1 MGSGV
6 GWRGRVSMSITVLT
20 ADHQPLMRSALRM
33 CLAAEPDLELLGE
46 AADGQEA
53 VELAHRLRPDVILVD
68 IRMPKLD
75 GIAVT
80 RRLVAELP
88 TTKVLVLT
96 TFDLD
101 DYIVQAL
108 RAGASGFLLKDASAE
123 EIVHAIRVI
132 ADGHAML
139 APKITRRLLD
149 WYAHRLPGA
158 PLQRLDILK
167 RLTKRELEVLGLVS
181 RGFSN
186 SEIGRALH
194 VADSSVKSHVSH
206 VLTKLG
212 MADRVQLV
220 ILAYETGLVL
230 PGTM

>member
-1 MGSGV
+1 
-6 GWRGRVSMSITVLT
+6 MSITLLT
-20 ADHQPLMRSALRM
+20 ADDQPLMRFALRM
-33 CLAAEPDLELLGE
+33 CLAAEPDFELVGE

-53 VELAHRLRPDVILVD
+53 VELAHRLRPDVALVD

-80 RRLVAELP
+80 RRLVAETR

-101 DYIVQAL
+101 DYIMQAL
-108 RAGASGFLLKDASAE
+108 RAGASGFLLKEAAAE

-132 ADGHAML
+132 ANGEALL

-149 WYAHRLPGA
+149 RFAHRLPSA
-158 PLQRLDILK
+158 ALECQDILN
-167 RLTKRELEVLGLVS
+167 RLTRRELEVLELVA
-181 RGFSN
+181 RGYSN
-186 SEIGRALH
+186 SEIGSALH
-194 VADSSVKSHVSH
+194 LADSSVKTHVSH

-220 ILAYETGLVL
+220 ILAYETGLVQL
-230 PGTM
+230 GTT